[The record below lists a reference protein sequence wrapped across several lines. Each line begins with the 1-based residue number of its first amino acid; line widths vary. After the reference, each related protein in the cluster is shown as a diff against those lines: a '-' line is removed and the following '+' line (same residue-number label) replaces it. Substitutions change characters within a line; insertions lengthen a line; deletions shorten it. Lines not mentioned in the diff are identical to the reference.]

1 MYPEGANGAD
11 AQDTSTIPSRRE
23 MFWRRVF
30 LLIYRR
36 NTMSFSIK
44 PSLMPMVIAPDVW
57 QSAVEFPADPQQ
69 VEERL
74 GNLLLA
80 VLLTLRTAGH
90 PARKSPLRST
100 ASRRR
105 AI

>member
-23 MFWRRVF
+23 MPCEGCS

-36 NTMSFSIK
+36 NTMSLFDK
-44 PSLMPMVIAPDVW
+44 TVVNADGYRPDVW

-74 GNLLLA
+74 A
-80 VLLTLRTAGH
+80 ICC
-90 PARKSPLRST
+90 SPYC
-100 ASRRR
+100 
-105 AI
+105 